1 MLPMLCIGGFYIKVG
16 AVNWRC
22 RMPELFPISRM
33 GKSEPPLEDGRGA
46 EEEGE
51 AKSAHSA
58 EGSAHSAE
66 GSAHSAEGSAHT
78 AEGSVRICPDV
89 SLHTCLHFL
98 YKRRFCPFIV
108 GRFCQ

>member
-1 MLPMLCIGGFYIKVG
+1 MLPMLCIGEFYMKVG
-16 AVNWRC
+16 AFNRRC
-22 RMPELFPISRM
+22 QMLELAWISRM
-33 GKSEPPLEDGRGA
+33 GKSEPPLENGRGA

-51 AKSAHSA
+51 AKA
-58 EGSAHSAE
+58 
-66 GSAHSAEGSAHT
+66 AHSAEGSAHT